1 MTTTKGHSKESRY
14 SPRRIEAVRKQ
25 KLALDLRMAGHHWDV
40 IAREAGY
47 ASHSGAIAAVE
58 AALQRT
64 LRPSADSLRALTAER
79 LTKILQVFWPR
90 MIHSDEDAAKICF
103 RALADLRA
111 LLGLDA
117 PIKVQVD
124 IREEARRI
132 AQEMGLDPEAV
143 VKEAEEL
150 IKAAAK

>member
-1 MTTTKGHSKESRY
+1 MTTKKGHSKESRY

-25 KLALDLRMAGHHWDV
+25 RLALELRMAGRTFFEIAKDV
-40 IAREAGY
+40 GY
-47 ASHSGAIAAVE
+47 ASQSGAIYAVE
-58 AALQRT
+58 TALAKT
-64 LRPSADSLRALTAER
+64 LQPTADHFRALTSER
-79 LTKILQVFWPR
+79 LMKILQVFWVK
-90 MIHSDEDAAKICF
+90 MLMGDEVGAKMCF

-143 VKEAEEL
+143 VREAEEL
-150 IKAAAK
+150 LKAAAK